1 MKVALKPV
9 PDLGQHQITAV
20 QLASNGMDGNP
31 IYQSDYIGRTI
42 VLKIYGTVL
51 AGQLDSVQDA
61 IDDGRILLRIGYH
74 NVAVPLTHRITV
86 IPEGHRLQFTA
97 VPASGVVS

>member
-1 MKVALKPV
+1 MKAALKPV

-42 VLKIYGTVL
+42 VLKVHGTVL
-51 AGQLDSVQDA
+51 AGQLDSVLDA
-61 IDDGRILLRIGYH
+61 IDDGKLLLRIGYH

-97 VPASGVVS
+97 VPKPQETP